1 MDNET
6 KMDSNDRPG
15 RVLVVEDEAG
25 VREAIEAVMAA
36 AGHRVVAAADGAA
49 ALRQLEDQV
58 VDAVVLDLGLP
69 DVDGLELL
77 NDLTALDDAPSVVVL
92 TGRDDLPTVVEA
104 MRRGADNFL
113 VKPVDAATLRDTV
126 ARAIRQRRLVRH
138 VDVYRQTVALKSEPG
153 VIGEREL
160 IGSSEVMQRVRE
172 LAARVA
178 PTDASVV
185 LLGESGTGK
194 GVVARLIHR
203 HSHRAAGPFVDL
215 SCAALPPTLV
225 ESELFGYEKGAFTDA
240 KTRKPGLLEVAHSG
254 TLFLDEVVELD
265 LASQSKLL
273 KVLEERSFR
282 RVGGLRE
289 VEVDVRFIVATHA
302 DLRLAVEEGRFRG
315 DLFYRLNVFRIEMPP
330 LRERGDDVLE
340 LAYAF
345 IAELNP
351 RMRRHV
357 KKISDAAAQCLLRF
371 SWPGNVRELRN
382 VIERAM
388 ILATGDTLTPAHL
401 PDDIREGRLARQGG
415 RVATL
420 EEVEAAHIRRVLKEC
435 RGNVKLTA
443 ERLGISRSTLYQK
456 LERLG
461 YGRGDSN

>member
-1 MDNET
+1 MEPNG
-6 KMDSNDRPG
+6 KGG
-15 RVLVVEDEAG
+15 RVLVVDDEAG
-25 VREAIEAVMAA
+25 VREALEAVMTA
-36 AGHRVVAAADGAA
+36 AGHRVVTVGDGAS
-49 ALRQLEDQV
+49 ALRSLEEQV
-58 VDAVVLDLGLP
+58 VDVVILDLGLP

-77 NDLTALDDAPSVVVL
+77 NDITALDDAPNVVVL
-92 TGRDDLPTVVEA
+92 TGRDDIATIVEA
-104 MRRGADNFL
+104 MRRGAENFL
-113 VKPVDAATLRDTV
+113 VKPVDSETLTLTV
-126 ARAIRQRRLVRH
+126 QKAIRQRRLVRH
-138 VDVYRQTVALKSEPG
+138 VDTYREAVEAKTQPG

-160 IGSSEVMQRVRE
+160 IGSSEAMQRVRE

-178 PTDASVV
+178 PTDSSVV

-203 HSHRAAGPFVDL
+203 HSLRAAGPFVDL

-240 KTRKPGLLEVAHSG
+240 KTRKPGLLEVAHGG

-330 LRERGDDVLE
+330 LRERGEDVLE

-351 RMRRHV
+351 RMRRRV
-357 KKISDAAAQCLLRF
+357 TRISDAAAQCLLRF

-401 PDDIREGRLARQGG
+401 PDDIREGRLG
-415 RVATL
+415 RTGSRIATL
-420 EEVEAAHIRRVLKEC
+420 EEVEAAHIRRVLKDC

-443 ERLGISRSTLYQK
+443 QRLGISRSTLYQK
-456 LERLG
+456 LEKLG
-461 YGRGDSN
+461 LGRDASR